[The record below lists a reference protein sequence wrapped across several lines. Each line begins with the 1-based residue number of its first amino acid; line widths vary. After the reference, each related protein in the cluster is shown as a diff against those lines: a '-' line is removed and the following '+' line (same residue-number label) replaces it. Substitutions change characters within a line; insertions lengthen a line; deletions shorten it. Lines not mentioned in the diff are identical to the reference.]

1 MALKEPSQGALRRNS
16 AEPGWPSP
24 LPAPSWGPECVPAP
38 VWSYKLGR
46 LRVQGPYKAPSR
58 ASWAPVRWEWGSES
72 GEAVAELGGGEGASS
87 PRAGKPGG
95 QARGRASPAS
105 GFPAHLSGGGGG
117 PTTSAVFRRSRL
129 NSGFQRFW
137 AERRASPPRP
147 PLALPQPPPPPPPP
161 PPSPPSSPRPTGG
174 EGAQL
179 VRHTRRT
186 APAGPPHA

>member
-24 LPAPSWGPECVPAP
+24 LPAPSWGPEYVPAP
-38 VWSYKLGR
+38 VWSYRIGR

-58 ASWAPVRWEWGSES
+58 ASWVPIRWEWGPEM

-105 GFPAHLSGGGGG
+105 GFPAHLSGGGG

-129 NSGFQRFW
+129 NLGFQRFW
-137 AERRASPPRP
+137 AALRAAPPWP
-147 PLALPQPPPPPPPP
+147 PLALLQPPPPPPPP
-161 PPSPPSSPRPTGG
+161 PLSCLCNSGFYPESLIVEIIKTMSANSGG
-174 EGAQL
+174 GDGL
-179 VRHTRRT
+179 
-186 APAGPPHA
+186 